1 MVVVFF
7 GVTLVLAVSTS
18 DCDSDRM
25 GSNPIGHPK
34 ENCLVNSAVE
44 GLLYTEKVGGSIP
57 SQGTRYSRIVKWYNG
72 GLISLYRK
80 FDSCSGNQ
88 MPR

>member
-1 MVVVFF
+1 MCFRILDLL
-7 GVTLVLAVSTS
+7 GVALVSAVSTS

-44 GLLYTEKVGGSIP
+44 CLPYKEKVGGSIP
-57 SQGTRYSRIVKWYNG
+57 SQGTR
-72 GLISLYRK
+72 
-80 FDSCSGNQ
+80 
-88 MPR
+88 

>member
-1 MVVVFF
+1 MVEVFF

-44 GLLYTEKVGGSIP
+44 CLPYKERVGGSIP
-57 SQGTRYSRIVKWYNG
+57 SQGTSSLDARQVKAQQSYPKDH
-72 GLISLYRK
+72 LR
-80 FDSCSGNQ
+80 
-88 MPR
+88 

>member
-1 MVVVFF
+1 MPLPVFF

-44 GLLYTEKVGGSIP
+44 CLPYKEKVGGSIP
-57 SQGTRYSRIVKWYNG
+57 SQGTSSLDARQVKA
-72 GLISLYRK
+72 
-80 FDSCSGNQ
+80 
-88 MPR
+88 